1 MIYQVVVN
9 ARETTQNSNSGPIFK
24 EKKKIFPQDTG
35 EWSIFMYSFK
45 IPKINVYISII
56 PSN

>member
-1 MIYQVVVN
+1 MIYQVMVN
-9 ARETTQNSNSGPIFK
+9 ARENTQNSNSGPIFK

-45 IPKINVYISII
+45 MPKINV
-56 PSN
+56 

>member
-1 MIYQVVVN
+1 MTYHVVAN

-35 EWSIFMYSFK
+35 EWSIFMYSFRM
-45 IPKINVYISII
+45 PKRHVYILII